1 MDVEHIITI
10 DGQVV
15 HKEIEIEMEIKPL
28 PNFHSCRLLPP
39 NYKKYRRENCAA
51 KHDGKCIDFIYGI
64 KGPKESELQSMRYD
78 KEIWTEASA
87 RSHCKD
93 KKGTFEPA
101 KKKSEEEESNMN
113 LTRIL
118 TKSAEGDFEE
128 QYFTTKQ
135 LQDWFVK
142 NTDDEG
148 SVTEDIV
155 LFEEAEFK
163 AVDSDKGERIQMV
176 MSDSSLD
183 RSFER
188 VDQSGW
194 KLKNYKRNPVML
206 WAHDQRTPAIG
217 IMEGVKVENN
227 KLVGYP
233 KFDSLEIDSFAF
245 MIGEKVRTRTLRG
258 GSIGY
263 RVLKVEV
270 VENARD
276 RTRYV
281 LKEMELYEFSIV
293 NVPMLPSALSRR
305 VAKETTEIDA
315 LKKMVEGNSEKGI
328 EREKVIKELIDGLDS
343 LKKEIDESTEKII
356 EDSKARSK
364 ELDDL
369 KTEVLSSK
377 SKNVKYLFK
386 NVGQQTSDR
395 TDDKP
400 ASGKAQQ
407 TSELD
412 NILKK

>member
-1 MDVEHIITI
+1 MDVIEN
-10 DGQVV
+10 GQLI
-15 HKEIEIEMEIKPL
+15 HKEVEMEMKPY
-28 PNFHSCRLLPP
+28 PQEHSCRLLPP
-39 NYKKYRRENCAA
+39 KYDKYRRENCAA
-51 KHDGKCIDFIYGI
+51 KHNGKCIDFVYGI
-64 KGPKESELQSMRYD
+64 KSPKESELQAMRYN

-87 RSHCKD
+87 RSHCKE

-101 KKKSEEEESNMN
+101 KKSEEENDMN
-113 LTRIL
+113 LIKIL
-118 TKSAEGDFEE
+118 TKSEEGSFEE
-128 QYFTTKQ
+128 QYFSTKQ

-142 NTDDEG
+142 NIDDEG
-148 SVTEDIV
+148 TVIEEIV

-163 AVDSDKGERIQMV
+163 AVDSDKGERVQMV

-194 KLKNYKRNPVML
+194 KLKNYKKNPVML
-206 WAHDQRTPAIG
+206 FGHQQLIPAIG
-217 IMEGVKVENN
+217 IMENVKVENG

-233 KFDSLEIDSFAF
+233 KFDPQEIDPFAW

-276 RTRYV
+276 GTRYI

-293 NVPMLPSALSRR
+293 NVPALPSALSRR
-305 VAKETTEIDA
+305 VVKETTEIDA

-328 EREKVIKELIDGLDS
+328 EREKEIKKLVDGLDS
-343 LKKEIDESTEKII
+343 LKKEIDESTKKIV

-364 ELDDL
+364 ELEDL

-377 SKNVKYLFK
+377 SKNVDYLFK
-386 NVGQQTSDR
+386 VNGQQTSDC
-395 TDDKP
+395 TDNKP
-400 ASGKAQQ
+400 VSGKAQQ
-407 TSELD
+407 TSGLD
-412 NILKK
+412 KILKK